1 MQADEAFALVG
12 KDHQLT
18 RDLSGGS
25 FGNLFSEESS
35 GRELALAM
43 LERLLPVGPL
53 PVVPVVPQS
62 SSAMAAPTHAEPRAV
77 ASPPSPDRQVTGR
90 TSALPSAEAGAPP
103 SLPSVQTRPSVPVQ
117 PSVQSVQQQ
126 RRQQQQQQQQQQQ
139 AVAAM
144 IAQAGMPPPGFPMS
158 APPSYHAA
166 MSQALPTMPP
176 QLPLTSAL
184 PSAIPRVAGESR
196 APPSVP
202 ASIMPGSAA
211 HSLLGSSCC
220 SALNAASSG
229 MLSNSGGGFGGL
241 NIGRYHGLSSNL
253 SSSLNS
259 LSNCLGS
266 LSGGLVGTAISR
278 GDSASSLGGLIRGDS
293 ASSLSGLL
301 AGVGGGGGSGFGS
314 SDRMSNL
321 SAPGLS
327 AAPAGLSSGGLSG
340 GLNGGGG
347 LAMSGGFASGAYPP
361 LPSTDGDPLPP
372 PSLASSSVASA
383 LNGNVPVAVPT
394 GLHPSVSHNSS
405 GAANATL
412 VGLAHEA
419 AVASAAASAAS
430 ALSKGRSSKPST
442 GAHVAAA
449 AAASAASRLIHAE
462 AEASSG
468 KATGS
473 AHASSIN
480 RRTWSAEEDDTIRKC
495 VEQMGPRWRQ
505 IAPLLPGR
513 SDDSVRNRWKRL
525 KEEADAAA
533 QRRRGGP
540 ALSFADD
547 SFAMSAASSTSSTT
561 SISSHSRAAKRPA
574 PEAADAAPK
583 RQAASR
589 QASIGSGRE
598 LDDDCENGQ
607 RISWSPHEDQI
618 IVRAVQELGPR
629 WCAVAERLPSRTDQ
643 AVRNRWNRL
652 QQRARL
658 QALTMLDA
666 FKGSATA

>member
-412 VGLAHEA
+412 VGPPRPLPVSFTPRPKPLRGRRQARHTHRRSTDARGRPRRTTPSVSASSRWARAGARSRRCCRGAPTTLCVTDGSGLRRRLTPRHSAVVVGPRSHLRTTPLRCRPPRALAA
-419 AVASAAASAAS
+419 RRASAATRVLRSARRPRPPMPPPS
-430 ALSKGRSSKPST
+430 A
-442 GAHVAAA
+442 
-449 AAASAASRLIHAE
+449 RL
-462 AEASSG
+462 
-468 KATGS
+468 
-473 AHASSIN
+473 
-480 RRTWSAEEDDTIRKC
+480 
-495 VEQMGPRWRQ
+495 
-505 IAPLLPGR
+505 
-513 SDDSVRNRWKRL
+513 
-525 KEEADAAA
+525 
-533 QRRRGGP
+533 
-540 ALSFADD
+540 
-547 SFAMSAASSTSSTT
+547 
-561 SISSHSRAAKRPA
+561 RAARH
-574 PEAADAAPK
+574 
-583 RQAASR
+583 R
-589 QASIGSGRE
+589 
-598 LDDDCENGQ
+598 
-607 RISWSPHEDQI
+607 
-618 IVRAVQELGPR
+618 
-629 WCAVAERLPSRTDQ
+629 
-643 AVRNRWNRL
+643 
-652 QQRARL
+652 
-658 QALTMLDA
+658 
-666 FKGSATA
+666 